1 MMLLGNALLA
11 VVSVAMTVVSATTL
25 WWMLHAWSS
34 AASLASTRFTAG
46 CRRPSLTFS
55 LLVPARH
62 EQAVLAETLDR
73 LATLDHP
80 DFEVI
85 AIVGDD
91 DPETAAIAQAAA
103 ERHPTAVRV
112 VVDSSVPKS
121 KPRAM
126 NTALPHCRGDVVG
139 VFDAEDEVHPD
150 LLRYVDSTFTASGA
164 DVVQGGVQLMNFR
177 SNWWAVRNCLEYW
190 FWFSSRM
197 HFHAGARFI
206 PLGGNTVFVR
216 ASLLRS
222 SGGWEDHCLAEDC
235 ELGVRLST
243 AGAKVVVCYDPEL
256 VTREE
261 TPGSLSDWLK
271 QRCRWNQGFL
281 QVYAKGEWRD
291 LPTRQQRTLARYT
304 LAMPFLQAFTGVM
317 IPISIALMFVAD
329 VPVPI
334 ALLSLA
340 PLVPTILVLVVEITG
355 VGDFA
360 RAYGSRARV
369 GDYLRLIVGA
379 IPYQIL
385 LAIAAMRAVARHRRG
400 DVNWEKT
407 AHSGAHRV
415 RTAEPAPGRVLEPVG
430 ATR

>member
-1 MMLLGNALLA
+1 VIIGIVVLSL
-11 VVSVAMTVVSATTL
+11 VSVAMTVISGTTL

-34 AASLASTRFTAG
+34 ASSLAATSFDVD
-46 CRRPSLTFS
+46 PSPPLRSFS

-73 LATLDHP
+73 LAALEHP
-80 DFEVI
+80 RFEVI
-85 AIVGDD
+85 AIVGHD
-91 DPETAAIAQAAA
+91 DPETEAIARAAA
-103 ERHPTAVRV
+103 ERHPDIVRV
-112 VVDSSVPKS
+112 VVDVSVPKS
-121 KPRAM
+121 KPKAM
-126 NTALPHCRGDVVG
+126 NTALQHCHGDMIG
-139 VFDAEDEVHPD
+139 VFDAEDEVHPK
-150 LLRYVDSTFTASGA
+150 LLQYVDSTFGSSGA

-190 FWFSSRM
+190 FWFRSRM

-216 ASLLRS
+216 AALLRS

-243 AGAKVVVCYDPEL
+243 AGAKVVVCYDPEI

-261 TPGSLSDWLK
+261 TPGSLWSWFK
-271 QRCRWNQGFL
+271 QRCRWDQGFL
-281 QVYAKGEWRD
+281 QVYAKREWRS
-291 LPTRQQRTLARYT
+291 LPTLRQRTLARYT

-317 IPISIALMFVAD
+317 IPVSIILMVVAS

-340 PLVPTILVLVVEITG
+340 PLVPTILVLMVEIAG

-360 RAYGSRARV
+360 NAYGSKARLLE
-369 GDYLRLIVGA
+369 YLRLIVGA
-379 IPYQIL
+379 VPYQLL
-385 LAIAAMRAVARHRRG
+385 LALAAMRAVVRHWRG
-400 DVNWEKT
+400 EVSWEKT
-407 AHSGAHRV
+407 AHSGVHRV
-415 RTAEPAPGRVLEPVG
+415 PVVQPIG
-430 ATR
+430 VSR